1 MAANTR
7 LRVPQT
13 SGSVNNLSMVPQ
25 TSGSVNNLS
34 MVPQLSGSVNN
45 LSMLPLTSASV
56 QELVQQI
63 SANDD
68 FQFKVPE
75 SPAATGDNRD
85 GQRHVN
91 VNKN

>member
-1 MAANTR
+1 MAANT
-7 LRVPQT
+7 LSRVPQT
-13 SGSVNNLSMVPQ
+13 SGFVNNLSMVPH
-25 TSGSVNNLS
+25 
-34 MVPQLSGSVNN
+34 PSGSVNN

-56 QELVQQI
+56 QELVRHI

-75 SPAATGDNRD
+75 SPAATGDNNRD